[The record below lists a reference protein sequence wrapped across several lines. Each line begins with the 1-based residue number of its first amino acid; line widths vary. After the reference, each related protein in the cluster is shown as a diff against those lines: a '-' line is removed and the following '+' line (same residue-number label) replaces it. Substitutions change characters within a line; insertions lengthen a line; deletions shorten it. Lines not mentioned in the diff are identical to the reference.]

1 MSIWNQETGRATGTK
16 EDAKSINYFLDTRSN
31 KITNA
36 KTDLISN
43 DVTVTAE
50 NIMDIVWGR
59 SAQKTKVLEEFQI
72 HNNELLALVRTKENP
87 DGEFTEG
94 THERYV
100 TAWSHVAEFIKF
112 NYNREDLEFRELNT
126 QYVKGYEL
134 PH

>member
-1 MSIWNQETGRATGTK
+1 
-16 EDAKSINYFLDTRSN
+16 
-31 KITNA
+31 
-36 KTDLISN
+36 
-43 DVTVTAE
+43 
-50 NIMDIVWGR
+50 MDIVWGR
-59 SAQKTKVLEEFQI
+59 GAQKTKVLEEFQI

-94 THERYV
+94 THERDV

-126 QYVKGYEL
+126 QFVTGYEL